1 MINIRVCYS
10 YYVLDIVHSGHL
22 NFMKNAKSLVGKS
35 GVSVVGI
42 LTDNVVL
49 EKKKEMPILSFD
61 ERMNLAHAIKYND
74 FVVAQ
79 ETYSPLSNI
88 KKIRPDVV
96 MESDSHN
103 AKEIDE
109 VRTYLESIGG
119 RVIINPYHPY
129 ISSTIIKQK
138 IREK

>member
-1 MINIRVCYS
+1 
-10 YYVLDIVHSGHL
+10 
-22 NFMKNAKSLVGKS
+22 MKNAKSLVGKS